1 MIDGRSEKGMEMET
15 KDEIQYQAVLVGL
28 NQTRIKEDIGIESSM
43 DELVEL
49 AQAARVEVLA
59 LSIQNRPTVDAAL
72 FIGKGKVEEIRD
84 LCKAHGANLVIFN
97 DELSGSQIRNLE
109 ELIGVDVIDR
119 TTLILDIFARRAT
132 TKEAK
137 LQVELAQLKYRL
149 PRLTGLGNKLSRLGA
164 GIGTRGPGETK
175 LETDRRHI
183 MRKIDYI
190 KEQLDEVKR
199 VREVQRAQRIKSDL
213 PIVALVGYTNAGKST
228 LMNSL
233 LRMSEDYGAERE
245 VYAENMLFATL
256 EVSLRR
262 LSLPDNFN
270 FLLTDTVGFVSR
282 LPHHLVD
289 AFKATLEEVKYADL
303 LLHVID
309 ASNEDYHLQRETT
322 LTVLKELKVEEKK
335 IVDVYNKIDLLR
347 DEGLVPKYE
356 NSLTISAK
364 KGINLDQLIQRI
376 QQEVGAANKEVELMI
391 PYDKGAVAS
400 SLHEAA
406 TVLESEY
413 QETGI
418 YLKVRLS
425 LEDYSKYQ
433 AYEIK
438 S

>member
-1 MIDGRSEKGMEMET
+1 MEMET

>member
-1 MIDGRSEKGMEMET
+1 MEMET

-43 DELVEL
+43 DELAEL

>member
-1 MIDGRSEKGMEMET
+1 MEMET

-28 NQTRIKEDIGIESSM
+28 NQTRIKEEIGIESSM
-43 DELVEL
+43 DELAEL

-59 LSIQNRPTVDAAL
+59 LSIQNRPMVDAAL

-335 IVDVYNKIDLLR
+335 IVDVYNKIDLLQ

-376 QQEVGAANKEVELMI
+376 QQEVGATNKEVELMI

-400 SLHEAA
+400 SVHEAA
-406 TVLESEY
+406 MVLESEY

>member
-1 MIDGRSEKGMEMET
+1 MEMET

-43 DELVEL
+43 DELAEL

-335 IVDVYNKIDLLR
+335 IVDVYNKIDLLQ

-364 KGINLDQLIQRI
+364 KGINLDQLIQWI

>member
-1 MIDGRSEKGMEMET
+1 MEMET

-43 DELVEL
+43 DELAEL

-356 NSLTISAK
+356 NSLTYLLKRA
-364 KGINLDQLIQRI
+364 LI
-376 QQEVGAANKEVELMI
+376 
-391 PYDKGAVAS
+391 
-400 SLHEAA
+400 
-406 TVLESEY
+406 
-413 QETGI
+413 
-418 YLKVRLS
+418 
-425 LEDYSKYQ
+425 
-433 AYEIK
+433 
-438 S
+438 